1 MKETLMP
8 AHSLTF
14 AIGTAA
20 LVIVTSVPKLAVSAQ
35 DRMELG
41 ALSNNQGIFV
51 DRTKFRMIK
60 GTTKSDPAPA
70 QLTKLGAQ
78 EVKDGAIIIRVGDK
92 LYLVDTDP
100 SAKSPYSGWAADAF
114 GGGGRG

>member
-1 MKETLMP
+1 MP
-8 AHSLTF
+8 SRSLPF
-14 AIGTAA
+14 LAIGTAA
-20 LVIVTSVPKLAVSAQ
+20 LVIAASVPKLAISAQ

-41 ALSNNQGIFV
+41 ALSNNQGIYV
-51 DRTKFRMIK
+51 DRTKFGIIK
-60 GTTKSDPAPA
+60 GTAKTDPTPA

-100 SAKSPYSGWAADAF
+100 SAKSPYSGWAEDAF

>member
-1 MKETLMP
+1 MS
-8 AHSLTF
+8 ARSLTF
-14 AIGTAA
+14 FAIGAA
-20 LVIVTSVPKLAVSAQ
+20 TIAVIASVPKLAISAQ

-41 ALSNNQGIFV
+41 ALSSNQGIFV
-51 DRTKFRMIK
+51 DKAKFGIIK
-60 GTTKSDPAPA
+60 GTAKSDPTPA

-78 EVKDGAIIIRVGDK
+78 EVRDGAIIIRVGDK

-100 SAKSPYSGWAADAF
+100 SAKSPYSGWVEDAF

>member
-1 MKETLMP
+1 MS
-8 AHSLTF
+8 ARNLTYL
-14 AIGTAA
+14 AIGAA
-20 LVIVTSVPKLAVSAQ
+20 TLAVIASAPKLAISAQ

-51 DRTKFRMIK
+51 DRSKFGIIK
-60 GTTKSDPAPA
+60 GTAKSDPTPA

-100 SAKSPYSGWAADAF
+100 SAKSLYSGWAAEAF
-114 GGGGRG
+114 TGGGGG

>member
-1 MKETLMP
+1 MS
-8 AHSLTF
+8 ARSLSF
-14 AIGTAA
+14 LAIGAA
-20 LVIVTSVPKLAVSAQ
+20 TLAVIASVPNLAISAQ

-51 DRTKFRMIK
+51 EKVKFGFIK
-60 GTTKSDPAPA
+60 GTTTNPTPE

-78 EVKDGAIIIRVGDK
+78 EVKDGAIIIRVGEK

-100 SAKSPYSGWAADAF
+100 TAKSPYSGWAADAF

>member
-1 MKETLMP
+1 MS
-8 AHSLTF
+8 ARSLTF
-14 AIGTAA
+14 LAIGAATLAITA
-20 LVIVTSVPKLAVSAQ
+20 SMPKLATSAQ
-35 DRMELG
+35 DHMELG
-41 ALSNNQGIFV
+41 ALINNQGIYV
-51 DRTKFRMIK
+51 DRTKFGIIK
-60 GTTKSDPAPA
+60 GTAKSDPTPA

-100 SAKSPYSGWAADAF
+100 NAKSLYSGWAEEAF